1 MSRRL
6 QRLNTFIRQELS
18 ELIHR
23 RLKDPRLAEFVSIT
37 RVDVSAD
44 LETAAVYVSIMGTE
58 EDKKAT
64 MAVLAAAGP
73 YLRRELMQVLTI
85 RRVPTL
91 VFYLDETIEEGARLL
106 DIINKVSREQSD

>member
-23 RLKDPRLAEFVSIT
+23 RLKDPRLPEFVSIT
-37 RVDVSAD
+37 HVDVSAD
-44 LETAAVYVSIMGTE
+44 LETAAVYVSIMGTD
-58 EDKKAT
+58 EDKRAA
-64 MAVLAAAGP
+64 MSVLSAAGP
-73 YLRRELMQVLTI
+73 YLRRELMAVLTT

-91 VFYLDETIEEGARLL
+91 VFYLDQTIEEGARLL
-106 DIINKVSREQSD
+106 DIISKVSRDQSD